1 MGSENG
7 LDVFDAIDKAWA
19 SLDLETVKSYISED
33 AVMKFADG
41 KVAVGGDEFVEMIQ
55 QEVEQWGETVRGQQT
70 SHQGSQGCRQVDES
84 DDRFIVRY
92 MECSQA
98 RAATH

>member
-41 KVAVGGDEFVEMIQ
+41 KVAVGGDQFVEMIQ
-55 QEVEQWGETVRGQQT
+55 QEVEQWGKLNMFGQQIT
-70 SHQGSQGCRQVDES
+70 N
-84 DDRFIVRY
+84 FL
-92 MECSQA
+92 
-98 RAATH
+98 